1 MHSRRIA
8 CFLLGL
14 WLGGELL
21 LAWIAAATLR
31 SADGLFA
38 EPAPAAALHI
48 KESGPAGAR
57 LLRYHAAEQVRDFMS
72 DWGLAEIG
80 LTAFLLLFLLFGT
93 HEGKITLS
101 IALVIVAIV
110 LAERL
115 ALSPEI
121 SALGRMLDF
130 AAVKAYPAERIRLAV
145 LEKSYWGVEILKWA
159 AGALLGVRLMVRHSR
174 SSGHPWKQVDL
185 VDKADHGH
193 VNG

>member
-21 LAWIAAATLR
+21 LAWIAAASLR
-31 SADGLFA
+31 SADGLIA
-38 EPAPAAALHI
+38 EPSPAAALHI

-57 LLRYHAAEQVRDFMS
+57 LLRYHAAELARDVES
-72 DWGLAEIG
+72 QWGLAEIG

-93 HEGKITLS
+93 HEGKFTLL
-101 IALVIVAIV
+101 IALTILGIV

-115 ALSPEI
+115 ALAPEI
-121 SALGRMLDF
+121 ASLGRMVDF
-130 AAVKAYPAERIRLAV
+130 AGPKAYAAERIRLGV
-145 LEKSYWGVEILKWA
+145 LEKSYWGVELLKWA
-159 AGALLGVRLMVRHSR
+159 AGAVLGFRLMLRRGRSR
-174 SSGHPWKQVDL
+174 DSWKQVDM